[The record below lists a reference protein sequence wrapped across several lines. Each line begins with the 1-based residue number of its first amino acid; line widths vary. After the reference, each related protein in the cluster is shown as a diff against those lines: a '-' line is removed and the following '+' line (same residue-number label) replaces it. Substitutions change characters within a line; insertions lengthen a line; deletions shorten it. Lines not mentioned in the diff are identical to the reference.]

1 MWWNPRCIRL
11 LSTHCV
17 IPVRQA
23 QHQKLSGYSG
33 YSTTASTAGRFL
45 MSRFQSRRE
54 NSART
59 KFGTE
64 RKAFGNIQKLLLS
77 QTLHS
82 NIHCFIVC
90 DLGVLPGVEGW
101 TKPDCVEGLKQ
112 LMSVGFSRSPEET
125 RCHQCGTSEGTK
137 LILPLRYFWVTGF
150 NVPPLGFWTQSWYIG
165 YTDSTSLRCVACSHA
180 SCLQI

>member
-1 MWWNPRCIRL
+1 MPCQGRSDADRSPTSADDQVECVITFNVVKPRCIRL
-11 LSTHCV
+11 LSPHCV
-17 IPVRQA
+17 IPAGA
-23 QHQKLSGYSG
+23 QLQKSSG
-33 YSTTASTAGRFL
+33 YSTLASTAGWFL

-59 KFGTE
+59 KFATE

-90 DLGVLPGVEGW
+90 DLGVPWVEGW

-112 LMSVGFSRSPEET
+112 LMSVG
-125 RCHQCGTSEGTK
+125 
-137 LILPLRYFWVTGF
+137 PLKKR
-150 NVPPLGFWTQSWYIG
+150 
-165 YTDSTSLRCVACSHA
+165 
-180 SCLQI
+180 